1 MSHGSS
7 QFWLSLPA
15 PENSQCFA
23 IGFIGSKTR
32 LSAQCEAHYNFPKL
46 AVPQAVCPVAAP
58 HRWTLAPYPGA
69 HLDQFYL
76 LS

>member
-1 MSHGSS
+1 MAAANFGSAC
-7 QFWLSLPA
+7 LLLKTVNALPLD
-15 PENSQCFA
+15 SF
-23 IGFIGSKTR
+23 GSKTQ

-58 HRWTLAPYPGA
+58 HPWTLAPYPGA